1 MKSALPKQFLLLA
14 GRPVLMH
21 TIERFSSFDPLI
33 SLILVLPAEHHDL
46 WRQLC
51 EEHSFVVS
59 HRVVAGGEER
69 FHSVRAGLECVKGDV
84 ARDGLRYE
92 AGQAEA
98 GRSGAGQAEAGRS
111 DADQAKAGRSDAG
124 KAEVSRS
131 DAGQPEVGRSD
142 AGQAEAGHTETDV
155 LIAIHDGVRP
165 LVSHDT
171 IWRCFSDAEE
181 FGNAVPFIEP
191 ADSVRV
197 LDGDDSRPVSRSEVR
212 LIQTPQVFRGSVI
225 MKAYDR
231 DFDPS
236 FTDDATV
243 AEADGVKIHLTHGNR
258 ENLKITTP
266 EDLAVAATLAGILR
280 Q

>member
-1 MKSALPKQFLLLA
+1 MCRAVKRYCIIVAGGSGRRMKAAIPKQFLLLD

-21 TIERFSSFDPLI
+21 TVERFSTYDPLI
-33 SLILVLPAEHHDL
+33 SIIVVLPAEHHAL

-51 EEHSFVVS
+51 AEHSFGVS
-59 HRVVAGGEER
+59 HTVVAGGEER
-69 FHSVRAGLECVKGDV
+69 FYSVKAGLEQVAEEMKGD
-84 ARDGLRYE
+84 
-92 AGQAEA
+92 AG
-98 GRSGAGQAEAGRS
+98 
-111 DADQAKAGRSDAG
+111 
-124 KAEVSRS
+124 
-131 DAGQPEVGRSD
+131 
-142 AGQAEAGHTETDV
+142 T

-181 FGNAVPFIEP
+181 FGNAIPFIEP

-197 LDGDDSRPVSRSEVR
+197 LDGDDSMPVHRSTVR

-225 MKAYDR
+225 IKAYDR
-231 DFDPS
+231 EFDAS

-243 AEADGVKIHLTHGNR
+243 AEADGIKIHLTHGNR

-266 EDLAVAATLAGILR
+266 EDLAVAATLAPLLR